1 MSPQHPSQHH
11 SSVTPALLPTWRVLV
26 GIPLYRCHAALLQV
40 IVDYP
45 SLVHTGGPVA
55 CGMPG
60 QGQRIFIFDAS
71 TFAPAHLVRKAFP
84 ECMNM

>member
-1 MSPQHPSQHH
+1 MYPQHPSQHH
-11 SSVTPALLPTWRVLV
+11 SGETPALLPTWCVLA

-40 IVDYP
+40 IVD
-45 SLVHTGGPVA
+45 LVHTGGPVA

-60 QGQRIFIFDAS
+60 QGQWSVIFDAS

-84 ECMNM
+84 ECVNM